1 MGLKIKGIMSQK
13 KGEKTCGKCGSAM
26 KRHKGKTLDGVE
38 YIYFKCHECG
48 EKLVD
53 IGQLREFV
61 QNYRTMK
68 SYNVKVSKWG
78 RSLGI
83 RIPKEIA
90 SKHGLGDGMEVRVLP
105 EDNGFRIIAEKP
117 TEE

>member
-1 MGLKIKGIMSQK
+1 
-13 KGEKTCGKCGSAM
+13 
-26 KRHKGKTLDGVE
+26 
-38 YIYFKCHECG
+38 
-48 EKLVD
+48 
-53 IGQLREFV
+53 
-61 QNYRTMK
+61 MK